1 MGALFLWNF
10 VHRAAAKA
18 GATMPIQKHAH
29 RRYALSFATVSL
41 AMCVGFVMQSSE
53 AAVLVH
59 DESVESFKP
68 TTAIALPQDLVAPQ
82 SLGASSLP
90 SLPNDHG
97 HGADLLQQPVL
108 LAIAEDIPVGIL
120 PTEEPS
126 PKLGCTPIMSAEPAA
141 GALIDVRLTALCH
154 AGDTVMFMHENLMF
168 HMLLPQDGM
177 LKVLIPALDESAD
190 VSASFANGD
199 MVEATTVVDSLA
211 FYDRVVISWMGQSG
225 AELHAREFGA
235 AYGEVGHVWREQPRD
250 VGALAGGQGG
260 FLLSL
265 GNSDLSVAGQA
276 EVYTFPTGISIQIGY
291 VKVSVEAEVTEA
303 NCGKPLKVQSRALRQ
318 GRVDDQHDLE
328 LQMPDCSAVGEF
340 LVLKNLVEDL
350 TIAQN

>member
-1 MGALFLWNF
+1 
-10 VHRAAAKA
+10 
-18 GATMPIQKHAH
+18 MPNQKHAH

-41 AMCVGFVMQSSE
+41 AMCIGFVMQSSE
-53 AAVLVH
+53 AAVLAH
-59 DESVESFKP
+59 DEPVESFKP
-68 TTAIALPQDLVAPQ
+68 NMAMPLPQDLVAPQ
-82 SLGASSLP
+82 RLGTSSLP
-90 SLPNDHG
+90 SLPSDHG
-97 HGADLLQQPVL
+97 HGVDLLQQPVL
-108 LAIAEDIPVGIL
+108 LAVADDIPVGIL

-126 PKLGCTPIMSAEPAA
+126 PRLGCMPIMSAEPAA
-141 GALIDVRLTALCH
+141 GALIDVGLTAPCH
-154 AGDTVMFMHENLMF
+154 GGDTVMFVHENLMF

-177 LKVLIPALDESAD
+177 LKVLIPALHEAAN
-190 VSASFANGD
+190 VRASFANGD
-199 MVEATTVVDSLA
+199 MVEAATVVDSLA

-265 GNSDLSVAGQA
+265 GNSDVSVAGQA
-276 EVYTFPTGISIQIGY
+276 EVYTFPTGISSQVGD
-291 VKVSVEAEVTEA
+291 VKVSVEAEVTDA
-303 NCGKPLKVQSRALRQ
+303 NCGKPLKVQSRSLRQ